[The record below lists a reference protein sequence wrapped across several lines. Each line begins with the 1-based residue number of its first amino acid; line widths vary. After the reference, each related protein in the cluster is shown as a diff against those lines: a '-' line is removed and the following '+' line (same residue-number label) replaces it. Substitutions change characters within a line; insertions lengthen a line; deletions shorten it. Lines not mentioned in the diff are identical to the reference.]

1 MICTSECRIS
11 LLRIIKILS
20 IVLMGL
26 NRFLYF
32 LVDLEIQ
39 QNLFLKFCTL
49 CILRT
54 RNQALVLE
62 FEMWRHFDTK
72 QKSFTLFNCVDYSD
86 PKFLIFKTKKRHFFL
101 RLEIDFF
108 DPMLS
113 RKTFATNS
121 LK

>member
-1 MICTSECRIS
+1 
-11 LLRIIKILS
+11 
-20 IVLMGL
+20 MGL